1 MENYFEF
8 INSVKICAGQNALE
22 NIPFELDFLGCK
34 KPLVLSD
41 MGVSKAGVLDIVLKI
56 LQDSNVNCNTIF
68 KDIPADSDISVINKI
83 ASLYKAQNCDGL
95 IACGGGSVIDTAK
108 GVKMVLSQNS
118 DDILVL
124 SGNEVIKKGKHI
136 PFIVLPT
143 TCGTGSECTSVAV
156 IKNHET
162 SVKMEFISSE
172 LLPDVA
178 FVDVR
183 LTQTLPPKLIAS
195 SAMDALCH
203 CIEAYSGIQ
212 KNYISDAYA
221 QTAIR
226 LIVKNLPVVLTKPN
240 DTARTELALAST
252 LAGIAFS
259 NSMVGIVHAIGHA
272 CGGEVNIPH
281 GNAMAI
287 LLPECMKYNLENCR
301 NEYGEL
307 LLYLAG
313 PDIYASTPKEKRAET
328 AIQFVE
334 EFEKQLHNV
343 CGLPLLLSDYNVT
356 EEDLPKIAKKA
367 INDGAIIVN
376 KKPADEEEIIKI
388 LQECL

>member
-8 INSVKICAGQNALE
+8 INSVKICAGKNALE
-22 NIPFELDFLGCK
+22 NIPFELEFLGCS
-34 KPLVLSD
+34 KPLILSD
-41 MGVSKAGVLDIVLKI
+41 LGVSKAGVLDIVIKI
-56 LQDSNVNCNTIF
+56 LNDNNVNCNNIF

-83 ASLYKAQNCDGL
+83 ASIYKAQNCDGL

-118 DDILVL
+118 EDILAL

-162 SVKMEFISSE
+162 GVKMEFISSE

-226 LIVKNLPVVLTKPN
+226 LIVQNLPIVLTKPN

-301 NEYGEL
+301 NEYSEL

-313 PDIYASTPKEKRAET
+313 PEIYANTPKEKRAELSIEFIET
-328 AIQFVE
+328 
-334 EFEKQLHNV
+334 FEKQLHSV
-343 CGLPLLLSDYNVT
+343 CGLPLFLSDYNVT
-356 EEDLPKIAKKA
+356 EADLPKIAKKA

-376 KKPADEEEIIKI
+376 KKDAGEEEIINI
-388 LQECL
+388 LKNCL